1 VKKHLSTVLKF
12 TLSLGL
18 GLAIVWFTFSRLT
31 DDEMRFMR
39 SAFANANYWW
49 LILAAFIN
57 TISNFFRAERW
68 RMLLKPLG
76 YTPSFVNTFLS
87 VIVMYFANLLFPRLG
102 EVMRCGILTRY
113 EKIPVDKSIGTM
125 VTERLVDVL
134 TLPIIIGILLFVE
147 KDRFYEA
154 LSGTQ
159 AITKNFSNN
168 PLYSYILY
176 GIVALL
182 IIFVLYKIITDKFWI
197 GKIQHFIIGIF
208 QGLKSILKTESPLLF
223 IFYSIMIWV
232 CFFLA
237 GYVSLFALPETSEAG
252 PWAALAMLF
261 FGAIAYTAVQGGV
274 GAYPLVAA
282 KLLLVYGVAETI
294 GLSFGWLTWTVQT
307 GLVIIGGLFSLL
319 VLTLINKEA

>member
-1 VKKHLSTVLKF
+1 MKKHLSTLLKF
-12 TLSLGL
+12 TISLGL
-18 GLAIVWFTFSRLT
+18 GLVIVWFTFSRLT
-31 DDEMRFMR
+31 SEEMRLMR

-49 LILAAFIN
+49 LILGAFIN
-57 TISNFFRAERW
+57 FTSNYFRTERW

-76 YTPSFVNTFLS
+76 YTPSFINTFLS

-134 TLPIIIGILLFVE
+134 TLPIIIGILLLVE

-168 PLYSYILY
+168 PLYSYFLY
-176 GIVALL
+176 GIVGLL
-182 IIFVLYKIITDKFWI
+182 IIFVLYKNITDKFWI
-197 GKIQHFIIGIF
+197 GRIQQFIIGIF
-208 QGLKSILKTESPLLF
+208 QGLKSILKTENPLLF
-223 IFYSIMIWV
+223 IFHSVMIWV
-232 CFFLA
+232 CFFVA
-237 GYVSLFALPETSEAG
+237 GYVSLFALPETSDVG
-252 PWAALAMLF
+252 PWAALALMF
-261 FGAIAYTAVQGGV
+261 FGALAYTAVQGGV

-294 GLSFGWLTWTVQT
+294 GLSYGWLSWTVQT
-307 GLVIIGGLFSLL
+307 GLVIIGGLLSLL
-319 VLTLINKEA
+319 ILTLINKEA

>member
-1 VKKHLSTVLKF
+1 VKKHLSTALKF
-12 TLSLGL
+12 SLSLGL
-18 GLAIVWFTFSRLT
+18 GLAIVWFTFSKLT
-31 DDEMRFMR
+31 DEEMRLMR

-49 LILAAFIN
+49 LILGSLLN
-57 TISNFFRAERW
+57 LVSNIFRTQRW

-76 YTPSFVNTFLS
+76 YKPSFVNTFFS

-134 TLPIIIGILLFVE
+134 TLPIIIGILLLVE

-176 GIVALL
+176 SIIGLL
-182 IIFVLYKIITDKFWI
+182 IVFILYKVITDKFWI
-197 GKIQHFIIGIF
+197 PKIQQFIKGIF
-208 QGLKSILKTESPLLF
+208 QGLQSILKTESPLLF
-223 IFYSIMIWV
+223 LFYSAMIWV

-237 GYVSLFALPETSEAG
+237 GYVSFFALPETSEAG
-252 PWAALAMLF
+252 PWAALALLF
-261 FGAIAYTAVQGGV
+261 FGAIAFTAVQGGV

-282 KLLLVYGVAETI
+282 KLLVVYGVAETI
-294 GLSFGWLTWTVQT
+294 GLSFGWLAWTVQT
-307 GLVIIGGLFSLL
+307 GLVIIGGLLSLL
-319 VLTLINKEA
+319 ILSIINKEA